1 MTVPGGGSI
10 GSTFTQVF
18 GCQVS
23 NQLGSYAM
31 DVESQVNF
39 QNLERSEAVEK
50 DILGKI
56 EHLQKFH
63 PRLVGCRV
71 VVDAPH
77 RDKRKGRIYEVR
89 IDLSVPGND
98 ISVTREAGVNHAHED
113 IYVAIRDSFDA
124 AKRLLEDRVRKMD
137 AYRTK
142 RHPEVRHGRLARI
155 FKEDG
160 YAFIECE
167 DGHEVYF
174 DRDSMTKDVCPRLE
188 VGNNLRFKQL
198 DGDKGP
204 YGVQVSL
211 LD

>member
-1 MTVPGGGSI
+1 MQIEPR
-10 GSTFTQVF
+10 
-18 GCQVS
+18 VS
-23 NQLGSYAM
+23 
-31 DVESQVNF
+31 F
-39 QNLERSEAVEK
+39 QNVEHSEAVEK
-50 DILGKI
+50 DILGRI
-56 EHLQKFH
+56 DHLEKFH
-63 PRLVGCRV
+63 PRLVGCSV

-77 RDKRKGRIYEVR
+77 RDQRKGRIYEIR

-124 AKRLLEDRVRKMD
+124 AKRLLEDRVRKMNVH
-137 AYRTK
+137 RTK
-142 RHPEVRHGRLARI
+142 RHPDVQHGRLARI
-155 FKEDG
+155 FTEEG

-174 DRDSMTKDVCPRLE
+174 DRDSMTKDVWSHLE
-188 VGNNLRFKQL
+188 VGSKLRFKQL

-204 YGVQVSL
+204 YGVQVTL

>member
-1 MTVPGGGSI
+1 MG
-10 GSTFTQVF
+10 
-18 GCQVS
+18 
-23 NQLGSYAM
+23 
-31 DVESQVNF
+31 VESHVSF
-39 QNLERSEAVEK
+39 QNVERSEAVEK
-50 DILGKI
+50 DILEKI
-56 EHLQKFH
+56 DHLQKFH

-77 RDKRKGRIYEVR
+77 RDKRKGRLYEVR
-89 IDLSVPGND
+89 LDLSVPGRD

-113 IYVAIRDSFDA
+113 IYVAVRDSFDA

-137 AYRTK
+137 AHRTK

-155 FKEDG
+155 FRDDG

-174 DRDSMTKDVCPRLE
+174 DRDSMTKDTWPRLE
-188 VGNNLRFKQL
+188 VGSNLRFKQL

-204 YGVQVSL
+204 YGIQVTL